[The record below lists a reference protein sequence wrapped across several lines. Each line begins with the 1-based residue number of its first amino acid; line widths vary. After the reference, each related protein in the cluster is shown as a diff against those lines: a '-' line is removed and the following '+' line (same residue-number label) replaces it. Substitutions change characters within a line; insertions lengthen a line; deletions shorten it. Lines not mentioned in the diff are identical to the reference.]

1 MEPVFDV
8 ETLTMTEK
16 PAQANTPD
24 DEALLPPKR
33 IQEIMN
39 TIPHRY
45 PFILV
50 DRVTELVQGKR
61 IKGYKNVTIN
71 EPFFQGHFPGD
82 PIMPGVLQL
91 EALAQM
97 GVILLK
103 TIPAARNKLAVF
115 AGMND
120 VRFRRMVT
128 PGDKFEMECELLKLR
143 PPIGKMACKAYV
155 DGELAVEAEIIC
167 SMIDR
172 DDTSHS

>member
-1 MEPVFDV
+1 
-8 ETLTMTEK
+8 MTEK
-16 PAQANTPD
+16 PVQSNADQ
-24 DEALLPPKR
+24 EEVLLPPKTIR
-33 IQEIMN
+33 QIME

-61 IKGYKNVTIN
+61 VKGYKNVTMN

-91 EALAQM
+91 EAMAQL
-97 GVILLK
+97 GVILMK
-103 TIPAARNKLAVF
+103 TVPAAQNKLAVF

-120 VRFRRMVT
+120 VRFRRMVI
-128 PGDKFEMECELLKLR
+128 PGDKFEMECEILKLR
-143 PPIGKMACKAYV
+143 LPIGKMACKAYV

-167 SMIDR
+167 SLVDR
-172 DDTSHS
+172 EVAAE